1 MDKGESSSFEIPR
14 FQDQKYYGNTSEE
27 DMRIYDALE
36 EAVRITIRNLNAE
49 KKIATTSAERI
60 RIMDGMLFMRLFL
73 QQIDD
78 SSTYNNRLI
87 PSLVRAIA
95 PVWNKITKS
104 ISTDDLADLIRNT
117 QHRND
122 VEDKIMSKTIS
133 VIDESV
139 SEEASNRIKE
149 LIPIQSI
156 SQYSYEIAG
165 NGIWNSAV
173 RMVKNRDNLSP
184 SVLHSTT
191 LDSSI
196 EPPARVFRSL
206 MLELNKTIDDDQ
218 SLKKE
223 AEKRQRFNTEVPITS
238 DAYYDRTDF
247 YRQREDN
254 RMRRAKMID
263 NTNRGLIG
271 GQAQQNIIVPNKMTE
286 DATKGLLT
294 VIDRMKMELIVA
306 TGTSIQDFMQE
317 IAKKTVHN
325 EESYL
330 GFLSAC
336 KLLNDRNKREA
347 AYTNI
352 VTSIKNIRLSYDQ
365 PKVKEETDTD

>member
-1 MDKGESSSFEIPR
+1 MDTDGPPSFEIPR

-27 DMRIYDALE
+27 DIRIYDALE
-36 EAVRITIRNLNAE
+36 EAVRITIQHLNAE
-49 KKIATTSAERI
+49 KKTAKTSAERI
-60 RIMDGMLFMRLFL
+60 RIMDGMLFMRLLL

-78 SSTYNNRLI
+78 SSIYNNRLI

-95 PVWNKITKS
+95 PVWNKTTKS
-104 ISTDDLADLIRNT
+104 ISSEDLANLIRNE
-117 QHRND
+117 QYKSD
-122 VEDKIMSKTIS
+122 VEDKIMSKMIS
-133 VIDESV
+133 VIDASV
-139 SEEASNRIKE
+139 SEEASNRIKQV
-149 LIPIQSI
+149 IPLQDMSR
-156 SQYSYEIAG
+156 YSYEITG
-165 NGIWNSAV
+165 NGIWNRV
-173 RMVKNRDNLSP
+173 ERMIKNRDNLSP

-206 MLELNKTIDDDQ
+206 ILELNKTIDDDQ

-254 RMRRAKMID
+254 RMKRFQMTD

-271 GQAQQNIIVPNKMTE
+271 GQVQQNIIVSNKMTE

-306 TGTSIQDFMQE
+306 TGTSIQGFMQE
-317 IAKKTVHN
+317 IAKKTVHD

>member
-1 MDKGESSSFEIPR
+1 
-14 FQDQKYYGNTSEE
+14 
-27 DMRIYDALE
+27 MRIYDALE

-347 AYTNI
+347 AYINI
-352 VTSIKNIRLSYDQ
+352 VTSIESIRLSYDRR
-365 PKVKEETDTD
+365 KVKEETDTD